1 MSGLKDTYNAAS
13 EQAHD
18 GLQGTWATSMLS
30 AAIRY
35 SKQIDVRT

>member
-18 GLQGTWATSMLS
+18 GLQDTWATSMLS
-30 AAIRY
+30 KAIRY
-35 SKQIDVRT
+35 FKQTDVHT